1 MARRC
6 RRPFGSRHAA
16 IRGGS
21 WRLPPRP
28 REALQAAHEAGIV
41 HRDVKPSNLLIRP
54 GGAVVLVDFVARSNT
69 APGTTSTNLVMGTA
83 HCMAPEQA
91 EVTVNPCRRS
101 PMCTRWARSRTAA
114 WPAAPPHQRRPPNT
128 QFTRY
133 RQSSTTLN
141 FASDANGSV
150 VSVSATAIS
159 PDAVASSR
167 IAPLRR
173 GHPHERVAPRHPT
186 PRPDTD
192 TSPVTERRPVKE
204 RKWTAGGRP

>member
-21 WRLPPRP
+21 WRLSPRP

-114 WPAAPPHQRRPPNT
+114 WPAAPPHQRRPPEHAIHQIQT
-128 QFTRY
+128 VEYDAEFRIG
-133 RQSSTTLN
+133 RQRQRRERVSHRHQSGRRRELPHRAAAPRSS
-141 FASDANGSV
+141 
-150 VSVSATAIS
+150 
-159 PDAVASSR
+159 P
-167 IAPLRR
+167 APQGRRR
-173 GHPHERVAPRHPT
+173 GHAEV
-186 PRPDTD
+186 
-192 TSPVTERRPVKE
+192 TSR
-204 RKWTAGGRP
+204 